1 LFSPGANV
9 TLLSIS
15 HDLPLS
21 KELPILNHQTAKL
34 ILLGIEQ
41 TLQEEIKESKRWI
54 DKAKGVYK
62 RDLSKRIELMI
73 WVLENMK
80 NDGTD
85 ICKIIES
92 RMDEIINKIKKT
104 ESIFELDPLDS
115 ELRILNWILY
125 QVCSN
130 EIKNLN

>member
-1 LFSPGANV
+1 
-9 TLLSIS
+9 
-15 HDLPLS
+15 
-21 KELPILNHQTAKL
+21 
-34 ILLGIEQ
+34 
-41 TLQEEIKESKRWI
+41 
-54 DKAKGVYK
+54 
-62 RDLSKRIELMI
+62 
-73 WVLENMK
+73 MK
-80 NDGTD
+80 NPNTS

>member
-1 LFSPGANV
+1 M
-9 TLLSIS
+9 
-15 HDLPLS
+15 
-21 KELPILNHQTAKL
+21 PIQFMT
-34 ILLGIEQ
+34 IQQI
-41 TLQEEIKESKRWI
+41 LQEEIQESKRWI
-54 DKAKGVYK
+54 DTAEGVYK

-73 WVLENMK
+73 WVLEKMK

-92 RMDEIINKIKKT
+92 RMDEIVTKIRKT
-104 ESIFELDPLDS
+104 DSIFELDPLDS

-130 EIKNLN
+130 E